1 MELRVATETTVLI
14 TVTGPDK
21 PGVTSVLLAALS
33 RHGVSLLDVEQVVIR
48 GRLTLGV
55 LVTAPGDPEDLQDQ
69 LEDAMATVGMDVDV
83 EIGANSVSGA
93 PLSTHAVVVLGS
105 PVTARAF
112 SAIAR
117 TLASQDVNIDS
128 IRRIADYP
136 VTGLELMVTAPASA
150 TTGLDLSAGAEAT
163 ERAAAAADPSVAVSD
178 GDTRGASVVT
188 QAAASGPDPSV
199 AVSDGKPAP
208 DPSVAETRLR
218 TALAEIAAKENVDVA
233 VERAGLA
240 RRAKRLI
247 VFDVDS
253 TLIQGEVIE
262 MLAAHAG
269 VEEQVRRVTEAA
281 MRGEIDF
288 AESLRQ
294 RVATLAGLD
303 EAVIDQVAERI
314 ELTAGA
320 RTTIRTLR
328 RLGFR
333 CGVVSGGFRQVIEPL
348 AHELELDFVQA
359 NTLEV
364 VEGKLT
370 GKVIGDIVDRPGKA
384 VALRRFAAEAGVPME
399 QTVAVGD
406 GANDIDML
414 NAAGLGVAF
423 QAKPALRE
431 VADTALSH
439 PFLDTVLFILG
450 VTRDEVE
457 AADARDG
464 VLRRVPL
471 S

>member
-1 MELRVATETTVLI
+1 MSASDTTVLV

-21 PGVTSVLLAALS
+21 PGVTSVLLAALAN
-33 RHGVSLLDVEQVVIR
+33 RAVSLLDVEQVVIR

-55 LVTAPGDPEDLQDQ
+55 LVSCPTDPEALQDQ
-69 LEDAMATVGMDVDV
+69 LEDAMASIGMDVDV
-83 EIGANSVSGA
+83 EIGASAVSGA
-93 PLSTHAVVVLGS
+93 KLSTHAVVVLGS

-117 TLASQDVNIDS
+117 KLAAQRVNIDS
-128 IRRIADYP
+128 IRGIADYP
-136 VTGLELMVTAPASA
+136 VTGLELMVTVPTADA
-150 TTGLDLSAGAEAT
+150 DT
-163 ERAAAAADPSVAVSD
+163 E
-178 GDTRGASVVT
+178 T
-188 QAAASGPDPSV
+188 
-199 AVSDGKPAP
+199 
-208 DPSVAETRLR
+208 ELR
-218 TALAEIAAKENVDVA
+218 TALAAVAAKESVDVA
-233 VERAGLA
+233 VEKAGLA

-269 VEEQVRRVTEAA
+269 VEEEVRKVTEAA

-288 AESLRQ
+288 SESLRQ

-303 EAVIDQVAERI
+303 ASVIDEVAERI
-314 ELTAGA
+314 ELTPGA

-359 NTLEV
+359 NTLEIRD
-364 VEGKLT
+364 GKLT
-370 GKVIGDIVDRPGKA
+370 GAVVGEIVDREAKA
-384 VALRRFAAEAGVPME
+384 VALRRFAAETGVAMD

-414 NAAGLGVAF
+414 NAAGLGIAF
-423 QAKPALRE
+423 NAKPALRE
-431 VADTALSH
+431 VADAALSH
-439 PFLDTVLFILG
+439 PFLDAVLFILG

-464 VLRRVPL
+464 GIRRVPL
-471 S
+471 PR

>member
-1 MELRVATETTVLI
+1 MSTSAGRRSAETTVLV

-33 RHGVSLLDVEQVVIR
+33 NNAVSLLDVEQVVIR

-55 LVTAPGDPEDLQDQ
+55 LVSCPCDPEALQDQ
-69 LEDAMATVGMDVDV
+69 LEDAMASVGMNVDV
-83 EIGANSVSGA
+83 EIGANSVAGA
-93 PLSTHAVVVLGS
+93 RLSTHAVVVLGS

-112 SAIAR
+112 SAISR
-117 TLASQDVNIDS
+117 KLAEQRVNIDS
-128 IRRIADYP
+128 IRGIADYP
-136 VTGLELMVTAPASA
+136 VTGLELMVTVPSS
-150 TTGLDLSAGAEAT
+150 D
-163 ERAAAAADPSVAVSD
+163 ADTVSN
-178 GDTRGASVVT
+178 GVTREPSVVT
-188 QAAASGPDPSV
+188 QASASGLD
-199 AVSDGKPAP
+199 AGD
-208 DPSVAETRLR
+208 AETTLR
-218 TALAEIAAKENVDVA
+218 TMLAVVAAKESVDIA

-240 RRAKRLI
+240 RRSKRLI

-269 VEEQVRRVTEAA
+269 VEDEVRAVTEAA

-294 RVATLAGLD
+294 RVATLEGLD
-303 EAVIDQVAERI
+303 ATVIDEVADKI
-314 ELTAGA
+314 ELTPGA

-328 RLGFR
+328 RMGFR

-359 NTLEV
+359 NTLEIV
-364 VEGKLT
+364 DGKLT
-370 GKVIGDIVDRPGKA
+370 GRVVGEIVDRAAKA
-384 VALRRFAAEAGVPME
+384 VMLRRFAAESGVAME

-414 NAAGLGVAF
+414 NAAGLGIAF
-423 QAKPALRE
+423 NAKPALRE
-431 VADTALSH
+431 VADAALSH
-439 PFLDTVLFILG
+439 PFLDAVLFILG

-464 VLRRVPL
+464 GVRRVPL
-471 S
+471 PR

>member
-1 MELRVATETTVLI
+1 MSTSQPESGNHGESVAAQAAAGTTVLI
-14 TVTGPDK
+14 TVTGPDR
-21 PGVTSVLLAALS
+21 PGVTSVLLAALA
-33 RHGVSLLDVEQVVIR
+33 RNGVSLLDVEQVVIR

-55 LVTAPGDPEDLQDQ
+55 LVTCPGDPEGLQDE
-69 LEDAMATVGMDVDV
+69 LEDAMVTVGMQVDV
-83 EIGANSVSGA
+83 EIGADSSTGA
-93 PLSTHAVVVLGS
+93 GLSTHAIVVLGS

-112 SAIAR
+112 SVIAR
-117 TLASQDVNIDS
+117 KLAEQDVNIDA
-128 IRRIADYP
+128 IRGVADYP
-136 VTGLELMVTAPASA
+136 VTGLELTVTAPA
-150 TTGLDLSAGAEAT
+150 T
-163 ERAAAAADPSVAVSD
+163 ES
-178 GDTRGASVVT
+178 
-188 QAAASGPDPSV
+188 
-199 AVSDGKPAP
+199 
-208 DPSVAETRLR
+208 AETRLR
-218 TALAEIAAKENVDVA
+218 TTLAEVAAKQNIDIA

-269 VEEQVRRVTEAA
+269 VEDEVRKVTEAA
-281 MRGEIDF
+281 MRGELDF

-294 RVATLAGLD
+294 RVATLAGLQ
-303 EAVIDQVAERI
+303 ESVIDEVAEAI
-314 ELTAGA
+314 TLTPGA

-364 VEGKLT
+364 VGGRLT
-370 GKVIGDIVDRPGKA
+370 GKVIGEIVDRPGKA

-414 NAAGLGVAF
+414 NAAGLGIAF
-423 QAKPALRE
+423 NAKPALRE
-431 VADTALSH
+431 IADAALSH
-439 PFLDTVLFILG
+439 PYLDAVLFILG

-464 VLRRVPL
+464 LLRRVPL
-471 S
+471 N